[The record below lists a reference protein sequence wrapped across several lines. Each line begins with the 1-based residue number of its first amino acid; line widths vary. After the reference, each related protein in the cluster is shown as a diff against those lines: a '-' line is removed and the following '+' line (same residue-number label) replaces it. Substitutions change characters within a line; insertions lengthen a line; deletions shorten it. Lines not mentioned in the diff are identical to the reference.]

1 MEEETEL
8 APQAMPRV
16 FWWAFR
22 EWDWIEELE
31 SMLFF
36 LLLPFPCKV
45 EEREES
51 KLVFAEYG
59 EKWRKKE
66 ELQLWRHEFKM
77 KTRGRARTEGRMRR
91 NLRGKPLCS
100 GNTWISCLAM

>member
-1 MEEETEL
+1 MIEKEGETNLPKSEKGEFLAEDLEEETEL

-16 FWWAFR
+16 FWWDFR
-22 EWDWIEELE
+22 SWDWIEDLE

-36 LLLPFPCKV
+36 LLLPFPCEV

-51 KLVFAEYG
+51 KLMFAEYG

-66 ELQLWRHEFKM
+66 F
-77 KTRGRARTEGRMRR
+77 
-91 NLRGKPLCS
+91 
-100 GNTWISCLAM
+100 